1 MLQLE
6 ILDISRIC
14 LRCELRLAPLKIH
27 QKFPMKPFQSLLLSL
42 ASLGLALSSGQAATI
57 TDGLVFYA
65 PFDTTTSNTIDPPG
79 QAAATVGSA
88 GITLSA
94 GQQKFGTQSLYNPAA
109 NHTTSSSLSYADGTP
124 SFDIGTGDFALSAW
138 IYLSVNPT
146 GTTVRQYAFNGMNSA
161 THNLAMYVRDRR
173 LVFFLENGTNDI
185 DMATPVASLTS
196 TGTWVNLIANIY
208 DDGSSRTTD
217 LYING
222 SLSSTQTKV
231 GVGNTAFTSFYLAG
245 ASTGS
250 HAIQQ
255 GYMDDAAIWKRALT
269 TGEIASIQTGA
280 IPEPSVFGLC
290 MAGLAGILARR
301 RRNN

>member
-14 LRCELRLAPLKIH
+14 LRCELGLAPLKIH

-124 SFDIGTGDFALSAW
+124 NFDIVSGDYALSAW
-138 IYLSVNPT
+138 IYLSTNPT
-146 GTTVRQYAFNGMNSA
+146 GTVRQYVFQAYNGA
-161 THNLAMYVRDRR
+161 AQNLAFYVLNQR
-173 LVFFLENGTNDI
+173 VYFFLENGTNDI
-185 DMATPVASLTS
+185 STATPVSSLTT

-208 DDGSSRTTD
+208 DNNINRTAD
-217 LYING
+217 IYING
-222 SLSSTQTKV
+222 SLSVSQTQT
-231 GVGNTAFTSFYLAG
+231 GVGNTAFSNFYLAG
-245 ASTGS
+245 PSATGS
-250 HAIQQ
+250 AIQQ

-269 TGEIASIQTGA
+269 SDEITFIQTNA

-290 MAGLAGILARR
+290 MAGLAGLLARR
-301 RRNN
+301 RRSN

>member
-1 MLQLE
+1 M
-6 ILDISRIC
+6 
-14 LRCELRLAPLKIH
+14 
-27 QKFPMKPFQSLLLSL
+27 
-42 ASLGLALSSGQAATI
+42 GLFTLVSAHAVI
-57 TDGLVFYA
+57 TDNLVFYA
-65 PFDTTTSNTIDPPG
+65 PYDTTTSNTINPPG
-79 QAAATVGSA
+79 QTATVNGSP
-88 GITLSA
+88 GPSLSST
-94 GQQKFGTQSLYNPAA
+94 QVKFGTQSLYNPATD
-109 NHTTSSSLSYADGTP
+109 HTTSSSLSYADGTP

-255 GYMDDAAIWKRALT
+255 GYMDDAAIWTRKLT
-269 TGEIASIQTGA
+269 SGEIASIQTSA
-280 IPEPSVFGLC
+280 IPEPSTVALGMAAL
-290 MAGLAGILARR
+290 AGLLTLRR
-301 RRNN
+301 RRN